1 MSSKGKRHSARA
13 VAISYSLG
21 FRAAAGYLRN
31 RNISLEEALRILVG
45 TH

>member
-1 MSSKGKRHSARA
+1 MSSKGNRYASRA
-13 VAISYSLG
+13 KNISLTLG